1 MEDYAVGSHDF
12 GDPSTTN
19 IFLGSIN
26 PKVSTKS
33 IYRNYAFQNLL
44 SQGDFYSYCV
54 GKIIQIILIF
64 QVFNVK

>member
-26 PKVSTKS
+26 PKVRSSK
-33 IYRNYAFQNLL
+33 RKENL
-44 SQGDFYSYCV
+44 
-54 GKIIQIILIF
+54 
-64 QVFNVK
+64 